1 VETTT
6 FEPDAA
12 ARAIVAE
19 ARARI
24 ASLLGA
30 DPAEQALM
38 AEGEAIAIIV
48 AAHDPDVALIDAV
61 VLKPALAGAALDAAT
76 AVAAFPADAVKLAS
90 ELERLGTFDATVPA
104 PATARTG
111 TLSQAQAETLR
122 RMLLAVVTDPRLV
135 LAKVAEQLYRL
146 RQAKGAD
153 QAQRVRLAQQTQALY
168 APLANRLGLGV
179 LKWELEDY
187 AFRYSEPEAYRRIA
201 SSLNERRADR
211 ERYVADV
218 RRLLAEEL
226 SRAGIS
232 ATVEGR
238 AKHIYSIWR
247 KMQVKNVA
255 FEQVFDLRAVRVL
268 VNTVAD
274 CYAALGIVH
283 GLWHYVPG
291 EFDDY
296 IATPKPNGYRSIHTA
311 VAGPGGRTLEIQIR
325 THEMH
330 AAAELGQAAH
340 WSYKEGERRDTAY
353 AGKLERLRQ
362 LLQPSAA
369 DAGSD
374 YLDRVSADLFRDQ
387 VYVFSPKGD
396 VVALPR
402 GATPLDFAYQVHTEL
417 GHRCKGAKVNGRMV
431 PLDQPLASGEAVE
444 IVTGK
449 TAAPSRDWLIESLGF
464 LATRSARA
472 KVRAWFRRKDEDQH
486 RETGRETVEREL
498 ARAKVQAA
506 LSLPELLAEF
516 RAERAE
522 DLYRRIGEGEVTVSQ
537 IEGAIERLKARS
549 ADVRTVARPNA
560 RGSTRGIEIM
570 GIGDLLSTYARCCRP
585 VPPEPIAGYV
595 TVGRGATIHR
605 RDCANFRRLSERQ
618 PDRVLAV
625 SWGGAPEQL
634 YPVEFIVQAMDRR
647 GLVRDVSGIL
657 ADAKLSI
664 DHMTTVTN
672 SAEHTA
678 DMTVEVRVHGLDE
691 LDRVLARVQQLPDVI
706 SVRRR

>member
-6 FEPDAA
+6 FEPGVA
-12 ARAIVAE
+12 ARATVAD

-30 DPAEQALM
+30 DPTELSLI
-38 AEGEAIAIIV
+38 AEGEAVAVIV
-48 AAHDPDVALIDAV
+48 AAHDPDPTLIEAV
-61 VLKPALAGAALDAAT
+61 VLKPALAGAALDAGT
-76 AVAAFPADAVKLAS
+76 AAAAFAPDAVRLAV
-90 ELERLGTFDATVPA
+90 ELERLGAFDAPVPA
-104 PATARTG
+104 PPGRS
-111 TLSQAQAETLR
+111 LSQAQAETLR

-135 LAKVAEQLYRL
+135 LAKLAEQLYRL
-146 RQAKGAD
+146 RQAKGAGEPY
-153 QAQRVRLAQQTQALY
+153 RVKLALQTQTLY

-187 AFRYSEPEAYRRIA
+187 AFRYAEPEQYRRIA

-211 ERYVADV
+211 ERYIAEV
-218 RRLLAEEL
+218 RRFLADQL
-226 SRAGIS
+226 AQAGIT

-247 KMQVKNVA
+247 KMREKQLA
-255 FEQVFDLRAVRVL
+255 FEQVFDLRATRVL

-283 GLWHYVPG
+283 GLWDYVPG

-325 THEMH
+325 TFEMH

-340 WSYKEGERRDTAY
+340 WSYKEGARRDAAY
-353 AGKLERLRQ
+353 AGKLERLRHI
-362 LLQPSAA
+362 LQPSSES
-369 DAGSD
+369 SD
-374 YLDRVSADLFRDQ
+374 FLDRISPDLFRDQ

-402 GATPLDFAYQVHTEL
+402 GATALDFAYQVHTEL
-417 GHRCKGAKVNGRMV
+417 GHRCRGAKVNGRMV
-431 PLDQPLASGEAVE
+431 PLNHPLANGEAVE

-464 LATRSARA
+464 LVTRSARS
-472 KVRAWFRRKDEDQH
+472 KVRAWFRRQDEDQN
-486 RETGRETVEREL
+486 RATGRETVEREL
-498 ARAKVQAA
+498 SRAKIHAVA
-506 LSLPELLAEF
+506 SMPELLKEFKAEG
-516 RAERAE
+516 AE

-537 IEGAIERLKARS
+537 IEGAIERLKARG
-549 ADVRTVARPNA
+549 DPRTVRPAA
-560 RGSTRGIEIM
+560 RGAARGIEVM
-570 GIGDLLSTYARCCRP
+570 GIGELLSVYARCCRP
-585 VPPEPIAGYV
+585 VPPEPISGYV
-595 TVGRGATIHR
+595 TVGRGVTIHR

-618 PDRVLAV
+618 PDRVIAV
-625 SWGGAPEQL
+625 SWGGTADQL

-672 SAEHTA
+672 SAENTA

-691 LDRVLARVQQLPDVI
+691 LDRVLARVQQLPDVV
-706 SVRRR
+706 SARRR

>member
-6 FEPDAA
+6 FEPDVA
-12 ARAIVAE
+12 ARATVSE

-30 DPAEQALM
+30 DPTELALI
-38 AEGEAIAIIV
+38 AEGEAVATIV
-48 AAHDPDVALIDAV
+48 AAHDAEPALIEAV
-61 VLKPALAGAALDAAT
+61 VLKPALAGSALDAAT
-76 AVAAFPADAVKLAS
+76 AAAAFPPDAIRLAA
-90 ELERLGTFDATVPA
+90 ELERLGAFDAPIPA
-104 PATARTG
+104 PASPGRPG
-111 TLSQAQAETLR
+111 SLSQAQAETLR

-135 LAKVAEQLYRL
+135 LAKLAEQLYRL
-146 RQAKGAD
+146 RQAKGAGEP
-153 QAQRVRLAQQTQALY
+153 QRAKLALQTQTLY

-187 AFRYSEPEAYRRIA
+187 AFRYSEPEQYRRIA

-211 ERYVADV
+211 ERYVSDV
-218 RRLLAEEL
+218 RHMLRDELAK
-226 SRAGIS
+226 AGIT

-247 KMQVKNVA
+247 KMQVKQLA

-268 VNTVAD
+268 VGTVAD
-274 CYAALGIVH
+274 CYAALGVVH
-283 GLWHYVPG
+283 GLWDYVPG

-325 THEMH
+325 TKEMH

-340 WSYKEGERRDTAY
+340 WSYKEGAKRDRAY
-353 AGKLERLRQ
+353 ADKLERLRQ
-362 LLQPSAA
+362 ILQPRTSESA
-369 DAGSD
+369 DF
-374 YLDRVSADLFRDQ
+374 LDRISPDLFRDQ

-417 GHRCKGAKVNGRMV
+417 GHRCRGAKVNGRMV
-431 PLDQPLASGEAVE
+431 PLNQPLANGEAVE

-449 TAAPSRDWLIESLGF
+449 VAAPSRDWLIESLGF

-472 KVRAWFRRKDEDQH
+472 KVRAWFRRQDEDQH
-486 RETGRETVEREL
+486 RATGRETVEREL
-498 ARAKVQAA
+498 ARAKIQTAE
-506 LSLPELLAEF
+506 SLPRLLAEF
-516 RAERAE
+516 KAERAE
-522 DLYRRIGEGEVTVSQ
+522 DLYRRIGEGDVSVSQ

-549 ADVRTVARPNA
+549 SEARTTRPAA
-560 RGSTRGIEIM
+560 RGAARGIEAM
-570 GIGDLLSTYARCCRP
+570 GIGELLSSYARCCRP

-595 TVGRGATIHR
+595 TVGRGVTIHR
-605 RDCANFRRLSERQ
+605 RDCANFRRLGERQ

-672 SAEHTA
+672 SAENTA

-691 LDRVLARVQQLPDVI
+691 LERVLARVQQLPDVV
-706 SVRRR
+706 SARRR